1 MWVIER
7 AAARWSI
14 RLAKRGMAHRGSG
27 RLGSE
32 LLELAGTL
40 DWMNI
45 TGPPLKGLLREFSLT
60 ADDLIL
66 VHDDLDLDLGRLR
79 IKQAGGHGGHNGIK
93 SVIEAIGTPQFVR
106 IKIGIGRPAPRQDSA
121 DYVLQ
126 AFTRE
131 EIEVLN
137 PCLDR
142 AVDALECLI
151 HRGVAVAMNEFN
163 VREKEKTK
171 KKGSQADRCSRNA
184 RPRKA
189 LVGRAAPRVNLV
201 SLSRQVEGEKTM
213 GLCCGMI
220 GLPNVGKTTVFNAL
234 TGSGALAANYP
245 FATVDPNTGIAL
257 VPDPRL
263 GVLTDL
269 FKSKKTT
276 YSTLEVRDIAGLV
289 EGASKGEGLG
299 NQFLGHIREVDA
311 LLHVVRCFQGTDVVH
326 VSGGVNPLRDIGVI
340 ETELLLA
347 DLDTLDRRKQ
357 KTEKKVRA
365 GDKKA
370 AFELAFIDKLIGL
383 LDKGEWLGNLTYTP
397 EERVVLDEC
406 QLLAAKPVLFVA
418 NVSEQAGADEAMV
431 KAVREFA
438 EKRGA
443 RVVTI
448 CGQLEAELSTLP
460 ENPNEPTS

>member
-1 MWVIER
+1 
-7 AAARWSI
+7 
-14 RLAKRGMAHRGSG
+14 
-27 RLGSE
+27 
-32 LLELAGTL
+32 
-40 DWMNI
+40 
-45 TGPPLKGLLREFSLT
+45 
-60 ADDLIL
+60 
-66 VHDDLDLDLGRLR
+66 
-79 IKQAGGHGGHNGIK
+79 
-93 SVIEAIGTPQFVR
+93 
-106 IKIGIGRPAPRQDSA
+106 
-121 DYVLQ
+121 
-126 AFTRE
+126 
-131 EIEVLN
+131 
-137 PCLDR
+137 
-142 AVDALECLI
+142 
-151 HRGVAVAMNEFN
+151 
-163 VREKEKTK
+163 
-171 KKGSQADRCSRNA
+171 
-184 RPRKA
+184 
-189 LVGRAAPRVNLV
+189 
-201 SLSRQVEGEKTM
+201 M

-276 YSTLEVRDIAGLV
+276 YCTLEVRDIAGLV

-418 NVSEQAGADEAMV
+418 NVSEQVSADEAMV
-431 KAVREFA
+431 KTVREFA
-438 EKRGA
+438 DKRGA
-443 RVVTI
+443 GVVTI
-448 CGQLEAELSTLP
+448 CGQLEAELSSLP
-460 ENPNEPTS
+460 ESERMDFLKEMGLAESGLVRLTREAYTLLSIITFFTAGEIESRAWPIPKGTKAPQAAGRIHSDMERGFIRAEVYHYDDLLACGSEAKVKEKGLFRLEGKDYVIKEADIVYFRFNV

>member
-1 MWVIER
+1 
-7 AAARWSI
+7 
-14 RLAKRGMAHRGSG
+14 
-27 RLGSE
+27 
-32 LLELAGTL
+32 
-40 DWMNI
+40 
-45 TGPPLKGLLREFSLT
+45 
-60 ADDLIL
+60 
-66 VHDDLDLDLGRLR
+66 
-79 IKQAGGHGGHNGIK
+79 
-93 SVIEAIGTPQFVR
+93 
-106 IKIGIGRPAPRQDSA
+106 
-121 DYVLQ
+121 
-126 AFTRE
+126 
-131 EIEVLN
+131 
-137 PCLDR
+137 
-142 AVDALECLI
+142 
-151 HRGVAVAMNEFN
+151 
-163 VREKEKTK
+163 
-171 KKGSQADRCSRNA
+171 
-184 RPRKA
+184 
-189 LVGRAAPRVNLV
+189 
-201 SLSRQVEGEKTM
+201 M

-326 VSGGVNPLRDIGVI
+326 VSGAVNPLRDIAVI

-370 AFELAFIDKLIGL
+370 AFELAFVDKLIGL

-418 NVSEQAGADEAMV
+418 NVSEQSGADEAMV
-431 KAVREFA
+431 KAVREPTNA
-438 EKRGA
+438 A
-443 RVVTI
+443 RASSRSAASSKPNSPR
-448 CGQLEAELSTLP
+448 CR
-460 ENPNEPTS
+460 NPNESIF